1 MDGSDISIE
10 QFGIGQPVK
19 RREDQRFLTGAGHFT
34 DDIDLPG
41 QAWGYLLRSPHAHA
55 RIRSLDTA
63 AAKAAPGV
71 LAIYTI
77 ADLDAEG
84 IQEIPTQ
91 AKVPGRDGSEM
102 FAPTRPVL
110 ARGTVRFVGDPVAY
124 VVADSLEQARD
135 AAELIDVDYE
145 GLPAITDLAHAHDP
159 GAPLVWP

>member
-1 MDGSDISIE
+1 MDGSDIAIE

-41 QAWGYLLRSPHAHA
+41 QAWGYVLRSPHAHA
-55 RIRSLDTA
+55 KIVSIDTA
-63 AAKAAPGV
+63 AANGSPGV
-71 LAIYTI
+71 LAVYTI

-91 AKVPGRDGSEM
+91 VDVPGKDGTKM

-110 ARGTVRFVGDPVAY
+110 ARGTVRFVGG
-124 VVADSLEQARD
+124 
-135 AAELIDVDYE
+135 AAFPQLS
-145 GLPAITDLAHAHDP
+145 TRRRK
-159 GAPLVWP
+159 